1 MLLISTRMVIFRL
14 RFIFQIDNEIFI
26 VFVVTSFVGGID
38 YGCPPVRDFWKIQ
51 SSSPDIIVFLVL
63 LIVLILLAHAPL
75 VVAPF
80 IFSQA
85 SRRSTALVT
94 RHLSEEEEA

>member
-26 VFVVTSFVGGID
+26 VFLVTSFVGGIE
-38 YGCPPVRDFWKIQ
+38 YGCPPVRDFWKIR
-51 SSSPDIIVFLVL
+51 SSTDIVVFLVL
-63 LIVLILLAHAPL
+63 IVLPLLAHAPL

-85 SRRSTALVT
+85 SRRRTAFVT
-94 RHLSEEEEA
+94 RHLSEEET